1 MERGMGS
8 GRSRGTDV
16 MCRSG
21 CGTKLL
27 TLPAGQQLTSA
38 GAPGAQSRTVGCPG
52 CGTSNVIHTA
62 PAGPGGG

>member
-1 MERGMGS
+1 MQRGMG

-27 TLPAGQQLTSA
+27 TLPAGQQLASA
-38 GAPGAQSRTVGCPG
+38 STPGAQSRKVECQGCK
-52 CGTSNVIHTA
+52 TQNVIYTT
-62 PAGPGGG
+62 PGGSW